1 MAEIDFSGQSPADH
15 PADAGRVAATVRA
28 ELVRRHA
35 SAVFAVCLANTGR
48 SHDAEDL
55 MQETFLK
62 AFAKL
67 DDLRDR
73 DRAGPWLVRIA
84 RRLCIDHLR
93 GRKPASSISSDL
105 PAPAEGQDPQIER
118 LRAALSRLPE
128 NFRETISLYYLDGR
142 SCTGVAA
149 TLGISPG
156 AVRMR
161 LLRGRVML
169 YELLTGDDR

>member
-1 MAEIDFSGQSPADH
+1 LAEIDLPGESPADARH
-15 PADAGRVAATVRA
+15 GTATLRA

-35 SAVFAVCLANTGR
+35 SAVFAVCLANTRR

-62 AFAKL
+62 ALAKL
-67 DDLRDR
+67 DNLRDR
-73 DRAGPWLVRIA
+73 DKAGPWLVQIA

-93 GRKPASSISSDL
+93 GRKPVSSISSDL

-118 LRAALSRLPE
+118 LHAALGKLPE
-128 NFRETISLYYLDGR
+128 DFRETISLYYLDGR
-142 SCTGVAA
+142 SCAGVAA

-169 YELLTGDDR
+169 YELLTGDDK